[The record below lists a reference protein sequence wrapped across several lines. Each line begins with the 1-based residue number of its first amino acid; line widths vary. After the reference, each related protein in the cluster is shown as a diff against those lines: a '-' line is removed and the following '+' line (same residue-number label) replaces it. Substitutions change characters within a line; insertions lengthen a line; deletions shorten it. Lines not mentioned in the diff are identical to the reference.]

1 MLGKE
6 NQDVKRAFGETLR
19 GLRKANGL
27 SQEQLALDSGVQR
40 NFVSLIELGQ
50 SQATIGTLFRLCLAL
65 NKKPS
70 AFLEQVEIRLAKDR
84 NQPPE
89 QGETRLLDTEK

>member
-6 NQDVKRAFGETLR
+6 NQNVKRAFGETLR
-19 GLRKANGL
+19 VLRKSNGL

-65 NKKPS
+65 DKNPS
-70 AFLEQVEIRLAKDR
+70 AFLEQVEVRLTKHHNHSA
-84 NQPPE
+84 E
-89 QGETRLLDTEK
+89 QDATRPLDTEK